1 MEQSLKKI
9 SKELKGASKM
19 HKGQADKIDSLLSRK
34 DNKAISKMIGKVKN
48 SNCGSPSKA
57 LVFQPKN
64 LNKHLN
70 NPPPSVDSGS
80 KESEESEETGSEEE
94 AWGVFSEKN
103 IEKRQNKRGNRKKLR
118 NAGKK

>member
-80 KESEESEETGSEEE
+80 KESEENESEEE
-94 AWGVFSEKN
+94 ALGVFSEKN

-118 NAGKK
+118 KAGKK